1 MSITG
6 SMPSA
11 GCGISFLPTW
21 LAADGLRLGDL
32 EMVLSD
38 CLVENI
44 VVHAVWP
51 VTRALTPK
59 VRVVVNALVEHFSAP
74 PWDNA

>member
-1 MSITG
+1 
-6 SMPSA
+6 
-11 GCGISFLPTW
+11 
-21 LAADGLRLGDL
+21 L
-32 EMVLSD
+32 EMVLSE

-59 VRVVVNALVEHFSAP
+59 VRVVVDALVEHFSAP
-74 PWDNA
+74 PWDAA